1 MVMGI
6 EIGVIPIALDLA
18 LPAVGTA
25 QRVLRAM
32 FGRAGL
38 CLSTGVVTLGV
49 AVFFHC
55 GVTGEK
61 GRPCFLKVPLL
72 LLLIIDMLID

>member
-1 MVMGI
+1 MVTEV

-49 AVFFHC
+49 AVVFHSE
-55 GVTGEK
+55 VTGEK
-61 GRPCFLKVPLL
+61 GRSCFLECTFT
-72 LLLIIDMLID
+72 ITTFYHNE